1 MLVFTV
7 GLAAFAVTFVFSMMG
22 AGGSQILVPLLF
34 WLGLDF
40 KTGAIPLALLA
51 SAITLFSAGA
61 HYYRRDLVEMRAA
74 KPFAIAVL
82 LGSPFG
88 ALLARPTSS
97 TTLMIVFALLNIG
110 VGLLVLRGR
119 SMVKGEISQQ
129 RELAI
134 CLLVGFGVGFLIGF
148 VARDGGPF
156 TMAILVLMG
165 YEAKKAAGTAPVIVA
180 AGCLVA
186 FIIHAFDM
194 TVGWALILSVA
205 MASLIGSQIG
215 AHFMSTRLESQ
226 TIKRLFA
233 AVMFVVGVVILIQA
247 L

>member
-1 MLVFTV
+1 
-7 GLAAFAVTFVFSMMG
+7 
-22 AGGSQILVPLLF
+22 
-34 WLGLDF
+34 
-40 KTGAIPLALLA
+40 
-51 SAITLFSAGA
+51 
-61 HYYRRDLVEMRAA
+61 MRAA

-134 CLLVGFGVGFLIGF
+134 CLLIGFGVGFMIGF

-194 TVGWALILSVA
+194 TVGWALILAVA
-205 MASLIGSQIG
+205 IASLIGSQIG

-226 TIKRLFA
+226 TIRKLFA
-233 AVMFVVGVVILIQA
+233 AVMFAVGVVILIQA

>member
-1 MLVFTV
+1 MLIFTAGLATFTV
-7 GLAAFAVTFVFSMMG
+7 TLVFSMMG

-40 KTGAIPLALLA
+40 KTAAIPLGLLA

-61 HYYRRDLVEMRAA
+61 HYYRRDLVEMRTAL
-74 KPFAIAVL
+74 PFAVAVL
-82 LGSPFG
+82 IGSPLG

-97 TTLMIVFALLNIG
+97 TALMVVFALLNMA

-119 SMVKGEISQQ
+119 SLVGGEMARR
-129 RELAI
+129 RELVV
-134 CLLVGFGVGFLIGF
+134 CLLVGLGVGFMIGF

-165 YEAKKAAGTAPVIVA
+165 CEAKKAAGTAPVIVA
-180 AGCLVA
+180 SGCLVA
-186 FIIHAFDM
+186 FVIHAFDM
-194 TVGWALILSVA
+194 TAGWGLIASVA
-205 MASLIGSQIG
+205 VAGLIGSQIG
-215 AHFMSTRLESQ
+215 ARFMSARLESK
-226 TIKRLFA
+226 TIRRLFA
-233 AVMFVVGVVILIQA
+233 AVMFAVGVIILIQA